1 LFNVIAELLSKGLCR
16 HASPC
21 KSDNGEMIGEK
32 LLGGKI
38 AESGKQFA
46 ARQIAGSAKDD
57 HDARIS
63 FADGSG
69 IRFRKCRA

>member
-1 LFNVIAELLSKGLCR
+1 LFDVLAELLAKDFRR
-16 HASPC
+16 HAPAR
-21 KSDNGEMIGEK
+21 KSDNGEMICEK
-32 LLGGKI
+32 LLGCKI
-38 AESGKQFA
+38 AESGKQLA